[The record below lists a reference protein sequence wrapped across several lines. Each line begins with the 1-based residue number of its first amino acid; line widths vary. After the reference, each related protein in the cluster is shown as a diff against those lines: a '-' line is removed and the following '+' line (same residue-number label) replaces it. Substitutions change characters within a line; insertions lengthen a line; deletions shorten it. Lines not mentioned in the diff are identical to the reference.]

1 MEINLQYPLKSQ
13 YLCLG
18 YVYQGPLASFSSL
31 ADELA
36 NIYSAQLRTP
46 ASSSLL
52 QIPVT
57 DLEGK
62 DLFVSLLSIE
72 MSLSKSLWEE
82 RWELS
87 RGKEKAFQRI
97 STSLQPGQC
106 PVMSKGSS
114 ENRWWRVTMVPP
126 KDQQPGVRTVRDRI
140 MQKLK
145 AQALKT
151 ACSVENRNSPFTK
164 DKGNFP
170 EDPVFLFT
178 YVKLG

>member
-36 NIYSAQLRTP
+36 NIYSAQLGTP

-52 QIPVT
+52 IGPVT

-72 MSLSKSLWEE
+72 MSLSKSL
-82 RWELS
+82 
-87 RGKEKAFQRI
+87 
-97 STSLQPGQC
+97 
-106 PVMSKGSS
+106 
-114 ENRWWRVTMVPP
+114 
-126 KDQQPGVRTVRDRI
+126 
-140 MQKLK
+140 
-145 AQALKT
+145 
-151 ACSVENRNSPFTK
+151 
-164 DKGNFP
+164 
-170 EDPVFLFT
+170 
-178 YVKLG
+178 